1 MRLEVCNPRGPV
13 EETLRLMRDRAAA
26 HGVELSA
33 EAGEGLVPVEMDPEA
48 IQRCLVNLVD
58 NALDACRIRPAAS
71 VMVRALPYLTDGVE
85 YQVAD
90 SGCGMDEG
98 IRARLF
104 QSFFS
109 TKGTEGTGIGL
120 MLAKRIID
128 QHAGT
133 IEVHS
138 RPGMGT
144 TVVVRL
150 PGGGRP

>member
-1 MRLEVCNPRGPV
+1 
-13 EETLRLMRDRAAA
+13 
-26 HGVELSA
+26 
-33 EAGEGLVPVEMDPEA
+33 
-48 IQRCLVNLVD
+48 
-58 NALDACRIRPAAS
+58 
-71 VMVRALPYLTDGVE
+71 VE

-90 SGCGMDEG
+90 NGCGMDEET
-98 IRARLF
+98 RTRLF

-120 MLAKRIID
+120 MMAKRIVD
-128 QHAGT
+128 QHAGS

-150 PGGGRP
+150 PGERRG